1 MKPAPT
7 VKVNSINEFV
17 NIVLTENRLNQGVD
31 YLKEQQLP
39 LLVNSMGTF
48 LKLGCK

>member
-1 MKPAPT
+1 M
-7 VKVNSINEFV
+7 
-17 NIVLTENRLNQGVD
+17 LTENRLNQGVD

-48 LKLGCK
+48 LKWVVNDCLKEEADILAESD